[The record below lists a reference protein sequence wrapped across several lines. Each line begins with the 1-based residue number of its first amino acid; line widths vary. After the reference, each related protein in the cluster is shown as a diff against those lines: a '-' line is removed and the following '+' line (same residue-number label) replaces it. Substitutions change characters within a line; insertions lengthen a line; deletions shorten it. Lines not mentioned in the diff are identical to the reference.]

1 MAGSSTVSAKK
12 KPTNVSIN
20 PQLLADA
27 RQFEINL
34 SSTLEKALEQEVKLH
49 KRQQWLAEN
58 KESLEYCNEMI
69 EEHGLFSDDYR
80 VF

>member
-1 MAGSSTVSAKK
+1 MANPSVANVKK

-34 SSTLEKALEQEVKLH
+34 SATLEKALEQEVNDR

-58 KESLEYCNEMI
+58 KGSLAYCNEMI
-69 EEHGLFSDDYR
+69 EAHGLFSDDHR

>member
-1 MAGSSTVSAKK
+1 MADSSIASVKK

-20 PQLLADA
+20 SQLLSDA

-34 SSTLEKALEQEVKLH
+34 SATLEKALEQEVSVR
-49 KRQQWLAEN
+49 KRQRWLAEN

-69 EEHGLFSDDYR
+69 ETHGLFSDDHR